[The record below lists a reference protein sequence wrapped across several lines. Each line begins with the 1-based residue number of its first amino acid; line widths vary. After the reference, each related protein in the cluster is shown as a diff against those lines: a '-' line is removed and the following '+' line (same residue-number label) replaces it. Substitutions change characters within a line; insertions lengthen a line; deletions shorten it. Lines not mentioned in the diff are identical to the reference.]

1 MIMTLRVQQTAAF
14 YSGSWQRNGAEFEV
28 ISPSSAQVLARVT
41 DCGQIEA
48 RQAADAAVNA
58 FQIWKRV
65 NAYDRSRVLRRWF
78 ELIVADKDQ
87 LAWLIA
93 SEMGKPI
100 TEAGG
105 EVLYAASFVEW
116 YAEEAKRISGEIFE
130 SQSNAKRLM
139 TFRQPVGPVFA
150 VTPWNF
156 PAAMIA
162 RKAAPALAAGCSMV
176 LKPAEQS
183 PLTAL
188 RLAELWQQAGGEPNA
203 LQVLPTSSP
212 AELSQVFFDDAR
224 IRKLTFTGSTE
235 IGQELA
241 KRSSQTLKRVSL
253 ELGGHAP
260 FIVFKD
266 ADIEAAVLEVMNSK
280 FRNAGQTCVC
290 ANRIFVHQSIAD
302 AFAEALIKRVQT
314 LKVGDPLEVTTQ
326 IGPLVDAQGLEKVQS
341 HVADAQMRGANVI
354 TGGNAQGLYFEPT
367 VITDV
372 TPDMRIMKD
381 ETFGPVAPIIS
392 FTDDARAIELAND
405 TPFGLAAYLWTRDLS
420 RAIRTA
426 EGLEYGIIGIN
437 DGLPSTAQAPF
448 GGMKFSGY
456 GREGGRWGLDE
467 YLETKYVSIKLA
479 EE

>member
-1 MIMTLRVQQTAAF
+1 MTHTVQQTAAF
-14 YSGSWQRNGAEFEV
+14 FAGAWQHSGSQFDV
-28 ISPSSAQVLARVT
+28 ISPSSAQVLARVA
-41 DCGQIEA
+41 DCGVAEA
-48 RQAADAAVNA
+48 RQAADAAVTA
-58 FQIWKRV
+58 FHTWKRV
-65 NAYDRSRVLRRWF
+65 NAYDRSRVMRRWF
-78 ELIVADKDQ
+78 ELIVADKNQ

-105 EVLYAASFVEW
+105 EVLYAASFIEW
-116 YAEEAKRISGEIFE
+116 YAEEAKRISGEIFQ

-162 RKAAPALAAGCSMV
+162 RKAAPALAAGCSMI

-188 RLAELWQQAGGEPNA
+188 RLVELWQQAGGQPDA
-203 LQVLPTSSP
+203 LQVLPTSKP

-235 IGQELA
+235 VGKELA

-260 FIVFKD
+260 FIIFAD
-266 ADIEAAVLEVMNSK
+266 ADIEAAALEVMNSK

-290 ANRIFVHQSIAD
+290 ANRIFVHQSIA
-302 AFAEALIKRVQT
+302 ATFAEALTKRVQS
-314 LKVGDPLEVTTQ
+314 LKVGDPLDATTQ
-326 IGPLVDAQGLEKVQS
+326 IGPLVDAQGLEKVQN
-341 HVADAQMRGANVI
+341 HVAEAQARGANI
-354 TGGNAQGLYFEPT
+354 IMGGHAQGLYFEPT
-367 VITDV
+367 VITNV
-372 TPDMRIMKD
+372 APNMQIMRE
-381 ETFGPVAPIIS
+381 ETFGPVAPIMV
-392 FTDDARAIELAND
+392 FDDDAQVIELAND
-405 TPFGLAAYLWTRDLS
+405 TPFGLAAYLWTKDLN
-420 RAIRTA
+420 RAIRSA
-426 EGLEYGIIGIN
+426 ERLEYGIIGIN

-448 GGMKFSGY
+448 GGMKSSGY
-456 GREGGRWGLDE
+456 GREGGHWGLEE
-467 YLETKYVSIKLA
+467 YLETKYVSIKLS
-479 EE
+479 EG